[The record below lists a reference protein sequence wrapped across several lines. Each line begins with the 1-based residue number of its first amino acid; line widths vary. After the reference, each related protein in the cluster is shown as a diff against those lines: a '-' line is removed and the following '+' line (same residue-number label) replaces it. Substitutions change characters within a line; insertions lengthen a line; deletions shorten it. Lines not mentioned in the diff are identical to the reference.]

1 MVKKILFFFL
11 FNSSL
16 VNFFSQNLIII
27 EGSVLSPEGNSKIF
41 GARIYLTQNGN
52 LITKS
57 ISNQNGEFFIKSPIS
72 SKGKFDLLI
81 SRKGYLDYKILL
93 DLTTIDFMLNK
104 SISLELVNNN
114 IVILSADTKN
124 SAFDYS
130 EKYVWSQTEFILK
143 VDEAYRNQ
151 IAQAIK
157 ESNNTTSDII
167 VKTDSATIKARDEKI
182 IKDVNLIFVKVK
194 SLIKDKNYKAAFDKN
209 TEAELLLTSLSNPI
223 IKSDF
228 LSKIETSKKSISV
241 EINSEDQVFNSQ
253 LKKAND
259 NFALG
264 RKGYAKA
271 KSILL
276 TDPMK
281 SRANDPKYI
290 DLIGKIDKMVS
301 YYSMKDAAYKLVKT
315 NKNKKNQE
323 SIVELKKT
331 LKEAESCITFMPPKE
346 FPQLKKSIDSLQLVL
361 DPNFIIVKTP
371 VVIPATTQNQ
381 GIILLAPGEI
391 YTGIRSDAY
400 EDLLAVEQYNKNELI
415 VTIDKVKDY
424 LEYEAYYNN
433 ILAESISQD
442 YQFEIQRKKDEI
454 EKINISKKN
463 ANDDLQ
469 LQIQIAKI
477 TSDSIINIQNL
488 EVKSNNLI
496 TDSLIRKSRN
506 EIEYAKFQ
514 KELTEKL
521 ESEGIVKIV
530 QEMAI
535 DPTPAETTPNNL
547 KNEAGV
553 LYEKSKMTE
562 EIFKIKNTEGFVSS
576 IICRRIVVDENGYG
590 IVYERT
596 TNEIGKSYYTRNG
609 FSITETIWFNE
620 STGINVIKK

>member
-1 MVKKILFFFL
+1 MVNKILFFFL

-16 VNFFSQNLIII
+16 FNFFSQNLIII
-27 EGSVLSPEGNSKIF
+27 EGSILSPEGNSKIF

-52 LITKS
+52 LIKKS

-130 EKYVWSQTEFILK
+130 EKYVWSQTEFLLK

-167 VKTDSATIKARDEKI
+167 VKTDSATIKAREEKI
-182 IKDVNLIFVKVK
+182 IKDVNLIFNEVKLL
-194 SLIKDKNYKAAFDKN
+194 SKDKNYKAAIDKY

-223 IKSDF
+223 IKSDL
-228 LSKIETSKKSISV
+228 LSIIETDKKKISKLK
-241 EINSEDQVFNSQ
+241 NTEDEAFNSQ
-253 LKKAND
+253 FTKAKD

-281 SRANDPKYI
+281 SRANDPEYI

-301 YYSMKDAAYKLVKT
+301 YYSMKDAAYRLVKT
-315 NKNKKNQE
+315 KKKNQE
-323 SIVELKKT
+323 SIVDLKKT

-521 ESEGIVKIV
+521 ESECIVKIV

-590 IVYERT
+590 IFYERT

>member
-1 MVKKILFFFL
+1 MVNKILFFFL

-16 VNFFSQNLIII
+16 FNFFSQNLIII
-27 EGSVLSPEGNSKIF
+27 EGSILSPEGNSKIF

-52 LITKS
+52 LIKKS

-130 EKYVWSQTEFILK
+130 EKYVWSQTEFLLK

-167 VKTDSATIKARDEKI
+167 VKTDSATIKAREEKI
-182 IKDVNLIFVKVK
+182 IKDVNLIFNEVKLL
-194 SLIKDKNYKAAFDKN
+194 SKDKNYKAAIDKY

-223 IKSDF
+223 IKSDL
-228 LSKIETSKKSISV
+228 LSIIETDKKKISKLK
-241 EINSEDQVFNSQ
+241 NTEDEAFNSQ
-253 LKKAND
+253 FTKAKD

-281 SRANDPKYI
+281 SRANDPEYI

-301 YYSMKDAAYKLVKT
+301 YYSMKDAAYRLVKT
-315 NKNKKNQE
+315 KKKNQE
-323 SIVELKKT
+323 SIVDLKKT

-590 IVYERT
+590 IFYERT

>member
-1 MVKKILFFFL
+1 MFL
-11 FNSSL
+11 LNSSL

-41 GARIYLTQNGN
+41 GARIYLTQNGY

-57 ISNQNGEFFIKSPIS
+57 ISNQNGEFFIKSPIT

-104 SISLELVNNN
+104 SISLELNNNN
-114 IVILSADTKN
+114 IVILSADNKN

-130 EKYVWSQTEFILK
+130 EKYVWSQTEFLLIP
-143 VDEAYRNQ
+143 DEAYRIQ
-151 IAQAIK
+151 IEKAIK
-157 ESNNTTSDII
+157 ESNNTSSDII
-167 VKTDSATIKARDEKI
+167 VKTDSATIKAREENL
-182 IKDVNLIFVKVK
+182 IKDINLIFDEVKLL
-194 SLIKDKNYKAAFDKN
+194 SKDKNYKAAIDKY
-209 TEAELLLTSLSNPI
+209 TEAELLLTSLSNPNK
-223 IKSDF
+223 KSDL
-228 LSKIETSKKSISV
+228 LSKIETDKKKISKLK
-241 EINSEDQVFNSQ
+241 NTEDEAFNSQ
-253 LKKAND
+253 LAKANVKFD
-259 NFALG
+259 RG
-264 RKGYAKA
+264 SYAIA
-271 KSILL
+271 KSILE
-276 TDPMK
+276 TIPMK
-281 SRANDPKYI
+281 SRANDPK
-290 DLIGKIDKMVS
+290 LIELNGKIEKMFS
-301 YYSMKDAAYKLVKT
+301 YYSMKDAAYRLVKT
-315 NKNKKNQE
+315 KKKNQE
-323 SIVELKKT
+323 SIENLKKT
-331 LKEAESCITFMPPKE
+331 LKEAESCILFMPPKE
-346 FPQLKKSIDSLQLVL
+346 FSQLKKSIDSLQLVL

-371 VVIPATTQNQ
+371 VLIPATTQNQ
-381 GIILLAPGEI
+381 GIILFAPGEI

-400 EDLLAVEQYNKNELI
+400 EDLLAAEQYNKNELI

-424 LEYEAYYNN
+424 LDYEAYYNN
-433 ILAESISQD
+433 IIAESISQD

-463 ANDDLQ
+463 ANDGLQ
-469 LQIQIAKI
+469 LQIQKAKI

-488 EVKSNNLI
+488 QVKSNNTML
-496 TDSLIRKSRN
+496 DSAIRKSRN

-521 ESEGIVKIV
+521 ESEGIVKKV

-535 DPTPAETTPNNL
+535 VPKPAETTPNNL

-553 LYEKSKMTE
+553 LYEKSKMAE

>member
-1 MVKKILFFFL
+1 MFL
-11 FNSSL
+11 LNSSL

-41 GARIYLTQNGN
+41 GARIYLTQNGY

-57 ISNQNGEFFIKSPIS
+57 ISNQNGEFFIKSPIT

-114 IVILSADTKN
+114 IVILSADNKN

-130 EKYVWSQTEFILK
+130 EKYVWSQTEFLLIP
-143 VDEAYRNQ
+143 DEAYRIQ
-151 IAQAIK
+151 IEKAIK
-157 ESNNTTSDII
+157 ESNNTSSDII
-167 VKTDSATIKARDEKI
+167 VKTDSATIKAREENL
-182 IKDVNLIFVKVK
+182 IKDINLIFDEVKLL
-194 SLIKDKNYKAAFDKN
+194 SKDKNYKAAIDKY
-209 TEAELLLTSLSNPI
+209 TEAELLLTSLSNPNK
-223 IKSDF
+223 KSDL
-228 LSKIETSKKSISV
+228 LSKIETDKKKISKLK
-241 EINSEDQVFNSQ
+241 NTEDEAFNSQ
-253 LKKAND
+253 LAKANVKFD
-259 NFALG
+259 RG
-264 RKGYAKA
+264 SYATA
-271 KSILL
+271 KSILE
-276 TDPMK
+276 TIPMK
-281 SRANDPKYI
+281 SRANDPK
-290 DLIGKIDKMVS
+290 LIELNGKIVKMFS
-301 YYSMKDAAYKLVKT
+301 YYSMKDAAYRLVKT
-315 NKNKKNQE
+315 KKKNQE
-323 SIVELKKT
+323 SIENLKKT
-331 LKEAESCITFMPPKE
+331 LKEAESCILFMPPKE
-346 FPQLKKSIDSLQLVL
+346 FSQLKKSIDSLQLVL

-371 VVIPATTQNQ
+371 VLIPATTQNQ
-381 GIILLAPGEI
+381 GIILFAPGEI

-400 EDLLAVEQYNKNELI
+400 EDLLAAEQYNKNELI

-424 LEYEAYYNN
+424 LDYEAYYNN
-433 ILAESISQD
+433 IIAESISQD

-469 LQIQIAKI
+469 FQIQKAKI

-488 EVKSNNLI
+488 QVKSNNTML
-496 TDSLIRKSRN
+496 DSAIRKSRN

-521 ESEGIVKIV
+521 ESEGIVKKV

-535 DPTPAETTPNNL
+535 VPKPAETTPNNL

-553 LYEKSKMTE
+553 LYEKSKMAE

>member
-1 MVKKILFFFL
+1 MFL

-41 GARIYLTQNGN
+41 GARIYLTQNGY

-57 ISNQNGEFFIKSPIS
+57 ISNQNGEFFIKSPIT

-104 SISLELVNNN
+104 SISLELNNNN
-114 IVILSADTKN
+114 IVILSADNKN

-130 EKYVWSQTEFILK
+130 EKYVWSQTEFLLIP
-143 VDEAYRNQ
+143 DEAYRIQ
-151 IAQAIK
+151 IEKAIK
-157 ESNNTTSDII
+157 ESNNTSSDII
-167 VKTDSATIKARDEKI
+167 VKTDSATIKAREENL
-182 IKDVNLIFVKVK
+182 IKDINLIFDEVKLL
-194 SLIKDKNYKAAFDKN
+194 SKDKNYKAAIDKY
-209 TEAELLLTSLSNPI
+209 TEAELLLTSLSNPNK
-223 IKSDF
+223 KSDL
-228 LSKIETSKKSISV
+228 LSKIETDKKKISKLK
-241 EINSEDQVFNSQ
+241 NTEDEAFNSQ
-253 LKKAND
+253 LAKANVKFD
-259 NFALG
+259 RG
-264 RKGYAKA
+264 SYATA
-271 KSILL
+271 KSILE
-276 TDPMK
+276 TIPMK
-281 SRANDPKYI
+281 SRANDPK
-290 DLIGKIDKMVS
+290 LIELNVKIEKMFS
-301 YYSMKDAAYKLVKT
+301 YYSMKDAAYRLVKT
-315 NKNKKNQE
+315 KKKNQE
-323 SIVELKKT
+323 SIENLKKT
-331 LKEAESCITFMPPKE
+331 LKEAESCILFMPPKE
-346 FPQLKKSIDSLQLVL
+346 FSQLKKSIDSLQLVL

-371 VVIPATTQNQ
+371 VLIPATTQNQ
-381 GIILLAPGEI
+381 GIILFAPGEI

-400 EDLLAVEQYNKNELI
+400 EDLLAAEQYNKNELI

-424 LEYEAYYNN
+424 LDYEAYYNN
-433 ILAESISQD
+433 IIAESISQD

-469 LQIQIAKI
+469 LQIQKAKI

-488 EVKSNNLI
+488 QVKSNNTML
-496 TDSLIRKSRN
+496 DSAIRKSRN

-521 ESEGIVKIV
+521 ESEGIVKKV

-535 DPTPAETTPNNL
+535 VPKPAETTPNNL

-553 LYEKSKMTE
+553 LYEKSKMAE